1 MGVICFNPDRIQ
13 GGLDIIEKYKDPDT
27 GFLDA
32 NNPDYIAEL
41 NAHNQKYDEFEKDAD
56 YVAKIKGEIE
66 ETNKKIIEQQQQE
79 KQQQQE
85 QQEQQQQQ
93 QQQEDSGALAN
104 IGADDDGQD
113 TQPKMLY
120 GGDYS
125 LESYAGGHP
134 KILYFTGSDGR
145 SYAKR
150 YAEDEYIYGGPPDGV
165 TLQLTSIIAERNDEN
180 FKKDVDPT
188 KFQYGG
194 KFTPEQYEQMTIQAN
209 KDDPSDND
217 VFYDVTDPVT
227 GETRTYVDVTGTGQ
241 SIPVGAT
248 NITRD
253 PTQLGQ
259 YDDEGNFTQYD
270 PSSYTQPVLTKTFQG
285 YEPVTGMYSDVEG
298 ITPEQYANLSNQ
310 EKLKLAQSDV
320 PTASTDFKDFF
331 DMGSGQFDLGGF
343 FGMDI
348 DPTTGTSGL
357 VLSNPPSNQFNLEK
371 FFNQTEAFGTQN
383 FLRSQSTDV
392 LNDIILGGNALDA
405 LMGKNFQLPDGSF
418 YYDKIYQVV
427 DNSITDPT
435 DMRRYGSTKSNADVT
450 LTDFISGGGGAIE
463 GFDMGQLEGFFND
476 LATNKNP
483 VTGDTMYSD
492 TAYSIDPFNIS
503 GGDDSNAL
511 QYNYAYSQRP
521 LTAQAVRA
529 YKGGLGPYANVQYLT
544 RYGYNPTVGDEMLR
558 YDEASGVYFDP
569 VTNLPIN
576 PEMLEG
582 FALSDPETVELGGTE
597 SVYRGQMTTNPVTGE
612 KLYYDAEGNPVTEEQ
627 YQLFTEPMETGVT

>member
-1 MGVICFNPDRIQ
+1 MTEGEEITALIKSYYDQ
-13 GGLDIIEKYKDPDT
+13 GKIPQDDPQLASKLAAISAKYAQQPT
-27 GFLDA
+27 
-32 NNPDYIAEL
+32 
-41 NAHNQKYDEFEKDAD
+41 
-56 YVAKIKGEIE
+56 
-66 ETNKKIIEQQQQE
+66 QQQTTTQ
-79 KQQQQE
+79 
-85 QQEQQQQQ
+85 
-93 QQQEDSGALAN
+93 DTGALAN
-104 IGADDDGQD
+104 VGTDTQQQD
-113 TQPKMLY
+113 TGQKVY
-120 GGDYS
+120 
-125 LESYAGGHP
+125 
-134 KILYFTGSDGR
+134 
-145 SYAKR
+145 
-150 YAEDEYIYGGPPDGV
+150 
-165 TLQLTSIIAERNDEN
+165 LTSNQGNLIPGQKSSR
-180 FKKDVDPT
+180 FVYMVDQDTGQQYVYDDNEGKSGDTGFQGSAPPT
-188 KFQYGG
+188 G
-194 KFTPEQYEQMTIQAN
+194 AN
-209 KDDPSDND
+209 LKITAINSKDDEDWKLTDLSDQNLT
-217 VFYDVTDPVT
+217 FGGVTDP
-227 GETRTYVDVTGTGQ
+227 ETLAQYTAQANREPGYESGGGGLFYEYNGREYYTPDNTGQ
-241 SIPVGAT
+241 SIPVGST

-253 PTQLGQ
+253 PTQLSYIEKVADPQIG
-259 YDDEGNFTQYD
+259 DDEGTFIKRDKD
-270 PSSYTQPVLTKTFQG
+270 PSTYTQPVLTKTFQG

-298 ITPEQYANLSNQ
+298 ITPEQYAQLSPA
-310 EKLKLAQSDV
+310 EKLKLSQSDV

-331 DMGSGQFDLGGF
+331 DMGSGRFDLGGF

-357 VLSNPPSNQFNLEK
+357 VLSNPPSNQFNLGK
-371 FFNQTEAFGTQN
+371 FLNQTEAFGTQN

-392 LNDIILGGNALDA
+392 LNDIILGGNTLDA
-405 LMGKNFQLPDGSF
+405 LMGKNFKLPDGSL
-418 YYDKIYQVV
+418 YYDKIYNVV

-503 GGDDSNAL
+503 GGDDSL
-511 QYNYAYSQRP
+511 QYDYAYSQRP

-544 RYGYNPTVGDEMLR
+544 RYGYSPTVGDEMLR

>member
-1 MGVICFNPDRIQ
+1 MTEGEEITALIKSYYDQ
-13 GGLDIIEKYKDPDT
+13 GKIPQDDPQLASKLAAISAKYAQQPT
-27 GFLDA
+27 
-32 NNPDYIAEL
+32 
-41 NAHNQKYDEFEKDAD
+41 Q
-56 YVAKIKGEIE
+56 
-66 ETNKKIIEQQQQE
+66 TQQQTTTQ
-79 KQQQQE
+79 
-85 QQEQQQQQ
+85 
-93 QQQEDSGALAN
+93 DTGALAN
-104 IGADDDGQD
+104 VGTDTQQQD
-113 TQPKMLY
+113 TGQKVY
-120 GGDYS
+120 
-125 LESYAGGHP
+125 
-134 KILYFTGSDGR
+134 
-145 SYAKR
+145 
-150 YAEDEYIYGGPPDGV
+150 
-165 TLQLTSIIAERNDEN
+165 LTSNQGNLIPGQKSSR
-180 FKKDVDPT
+180 FVYMVDQDTGQQYVYDDNEGKSGDTGFQGSAPPT
-188 KFQYGG
+188 G
-194 KFTPEQYEQMTIQAN
+194 AN
-209 KDDPSDND
+209 LKITAINSKDDEDWKLTDLSDQNLT
-217 VFYDVTDPVT
+217 FGGVTDP
-227 GETRTYVDVTGTGQ
+227 ETLAQYTAQANREPGYESGGGGLFYEYNGREYYTPDNTGQ
-241 SIPVGAT
+241 SIPVGST

-253 PTQLGQ
+253 PTQLSYIEKVADPQIG
-259 YDDEGNFTQYD
+259 DDEGTFIKRDKD
-270 PSSYTQPVLTKTFQG
+270 PSTYTQPVLTKTFQG

-298 ITPEQYANLSNQ
+298 ITPEQYAQLSPA
-310 EKLKLAQSDV
+310 EKLKLSQSDV

-331 DMGSGQFDLGGF
+331 DMGSGRFDLGGF

-357 VLSNPPSNQFNLEK
+357 VLSNPPSNQFNLGK
-371 FFNQTEAFGTQN
+371 FLNQTEAFGTQN

-392 LNDIILGGNALDA
+392 LNDIILGGNTLDA
-405 LMGKNFQLPDGSF
+405 LMGKNFKLPDGSL
-418 YYDKIYQVV
+418 YYDKIYNVV

>member
-1 MGVICFNPDRIQ
+1 MTEGEEITALIKSYYDQ
-13 GGLDIIEKYKDPDT
+13 GKIPQDDPQLASKLAAISAKYAQQPT
-27 GFLDA
+27 
-32 NNPDYIAEL
+32 
-41 NAHNQKYDEFEKDAD
+41 Q
-56 YVAKIKGEIE
+56 
-66 ETNKKIIEQQQQE
+66 TQQQTTTQ
-79 KQQQQE
+79 
-85 QQEQQQQQ
+85 
-93 QQQEDSGALAN
+93 DTGALAN
-104 IGADDDGQD
+104 VGTDTQQQD
-113 TQPKMLY
+113 TGQKVY
-120 GGDYS
+120 
-125 LESYAGGHP
+125 
-134 KILYFTGSDGR
+134 
-145 SYAKR
+145 
-150 YAEDEYIYGGPPDGV
+150 
-165 TLQLTSIIAERNDEN
+165 LTSNQGNLIPGQKSSR
-180 FKKDVDPT
+180 FVYMVDQDTGQQYVYDDNEGKSGDTGFQGSAPPT
-188 KFQYGG
+188 G
-194 KFTPEQYEQMTIQAN
+194 AN
-209 KDDPSDND
+209 LKITAINSKDDEDWKLTDLSDQNLT
-217 VFYDVTDPVT
+217 FGGVTDP
-227 GETRTYVDVTGTGQ
+227 ETLAQYTAQANREPGYESGGGGLFYEYNGREYYTPDNTGQ
-241 SIPVGAT
+241 SIPVGST

-253 PTQLGQ
+253 PTQLSYIEKVADPQIG
-259 YDDEGNFTQYD
+259 DDEGTFIKRDKD
-270 PSSYTQPVLTKTFQG
+270 PSTYTQPVLTKTFQG

-298 ITPEQYANLSNQ
+298 ITPEQYAQLSPA
-310 EKLKLAQSDV
+310 EKLKLSQSDV

-331 DMGSGQFDLGGF
+331 DMGSGRFDLGGF

-357 VLSNPPSNQFNLEK
+357 VLSNPPSNQFNLGK
-371 FFNQTEAFGTQN
+371 FLNQTEAFGTQN

-392 LNDIILGGNALDA
+392 LNDIILGGNTLDA
-405 LMGKNFQLPDGSF
+405 LMGKNFKLPDGSL
-418 YYDKIYQVV
+418 YYDKIYNVV

-503 GGDDSNAL
+503 GGDDSL
-511 QYNYAYSQRP
+511 QYDYAYSQRP

>member
-85 QQEQQQQQ
+85 QQEQE
-93 QQQEDSGALAN
+93 QQEQEQEGSGALAN
-104 IGADDDGQD
+104 IGADDDGQEGTNEKVYLTSNQGRTIPNYAKSSSFIYMVDQD
-113 TQPKMLY
+113 TGQQYVYDDNEGKSGDTGWQSSAPPPGANLKLTGINSKY
-120 GGDYS
+120 DEDWSFTDLSDFDLDWGGVTDPETSAQYKAQADREPGY
-125 LESYAGGHP
+125 ESGGGG
-134 KILYFTGSDGR
+134 LFYEYNGR
-145 SYAKR
+145 SY
-150 YAEDEYIYGGPPDGV
+150 YTPD
-165 TLQLTSIIAERNDEN
+165 N
-180 FKKDVDPT
+180 
-188 KFQYGG
+188 
-194 KFTPEQYEQMTIQAN
+194 
-209 KDDPSDND
+209 
-217 VFYDVTDPVT
+217 
-227 GETRTYVDVTGTGQ
+227 TGQ
-241 SIPVGAT
+241 GIPVGST

-253 PTQLGQ
+253 PTQVYSIEQDPMGT
-259 YDDEGNFTQYD
+259 GFGKVKKD
-270 PSSYTQPVLTKTFQG
+270 PSTYTQPVLPKTFQG

-298 ITPEQYANLSNQ
+298 ITPEQYAQLSPA
-310 EKLKLAQSDV
+310 EKLKLSQSDV

-331 DMGSGQFDLGGF
+331 DMGSGQFDLGGY

-371 FFNQTEAFGTQN
+371 FFNQTEAMGTQN

-392 LNDIILGGNALDA
+392 LNDIILSGNFFNA
-405 LMGKNFQLPDGSF
+405 LMGRNFELPDDKGM
-418 YYDKIYQVV
+418 YYDKIYQPGYQAGF
-427 DNSITDPT
+427 DEDGN
-435 DMRRYGSTKSNADVT
+435 YQVT
-450 LTDFISGGGGAIE
+450 GDAIQ

-492 TAYSIDPFNIS
+492 TAFSVDPFNIS

-544 RYGYNPTVGDEMLR
+544 RYGYNPEIGDEILR

-569 VTNLPIN
+569 ITGLPIK
-576 PEMLEG
+576 PERLEG
-582 FALSDPETVELGGTE
+582 FALSDPETVELQGTE

>member
-85 QQEQQQQQ
+85 QQEQE
-93 QQQEDSGALAN
+93 QQEQEQEGSGALAN
-104 IGADDDGQD
+104 IGADDDGQEGTNEKVYLTSNQGRTIPNYAKSSSFIYMVDQD
-113 TQPKMLY
+113 TGQQYVYDDNEGKSGDTGWQSSAPPPGANLKLTGINSKY
-120 GGDYS
+120 DEDWSFTDLSDFDLDWGGVTDPETSAQYKAQADREPGY
-125 LESYAGGHP
+125 ESGGGG
-134 KILYFTGSDGR
+134 LFYEYNGR
-145 SYAKR
+145 SY
-150 YAEDEYIYGGPPDGV
+150 YTPD
-165 TLQLTSIIAERNDEN
+165 N
-180 FKKDVDPT
+180 
-188 KFQYGG
+188 
-194 KFTPEQYEQMTIQAN
+194 
-209 KDDPSDND
+209 
-217 VFYDVTDPVT
+217 
-227 GETRTYVDVTGTGQ
+227 TGQ
-241 SIPVGAT
+241 GIPVGST

-253 PTQLGQ
+253 PTQVYSIEQDPMGT
-259 YDDEGNFTQYD
+259 GFGKVKKD
-270 PSSYTQPVLTKTFQG
+270 PSTYTQPVLTKTFQG

-298 ITPEQYANLSNQ
+298 ITPEQYAQLSPA
-310 EKLKLAQSDV
+310 EKLKLSQSDV

-331 DMGSGQFDLGGF
+331 DMGSGQFDLGGY

-371 FFNQTEAFGTQN
+371 FFNQTEAMGTQN

-392 LNDIILGGNALDA
+392 LNDIILSGNFFNA
-405 LMGKNFQLPDGSF
+405 LMGRNFELPDDKGM
-418 YYDKIYQVV
+418 YYDKIYQPGYQAGF
-427 DNSITDPT
+427 DEDGN
-435 DMRRYGSTKSNADVT
+435 YQVT
-450 LTDFISGGGGAIE
+450 GDAIQ

-492 TAYSIDPFNIS
+492 TAFSVDPFNIS

-544 RYGYNPTVGDEMLR
+544 RYGYNPEIGDEILR

-569 VTNLPIN
+569 ITGLPIK
-576 PEMLEG
+576 PERLEG

>member
-56 YVAKIKGEIE
+56 YVAKIKGEIA

-85 QQEQQQQQ
+85 QQEQE
-93 QQQEDSGALAN
+93 QQEQEQEGSGALAN
-104 IGADDDGQD
+104 IGADDDGQEGTNEKVYLTSNQGRTIPNYAKSSSFIYMVDQD
-113 TQPKMLY
+113 TGQQYVYDDNEGKSGDTGWQSSAPPPGANLKLTGINSKY
-120 GGDYS
+120 DEDWSFTDLSDFDLDWGGVTDPETSAQYKAQADREPGY
-125 LESYAGGHP
+125 ESGGGG
-134 KILYFTGSDGR
+134 LFYEYNGR
-145 SYAKR
+145 SY
-150 YAEDEYIYGGPPDGV
+150 YTPD
-165 TLQLTSIIAERNDEN
+165 N
-180 FKKDVDPT
+180 
-188 KFQYGG
+188 
-194 KFTPEQYEQMTIQAN
+194 
-209 KDDPSDND
+209 
-217 VFYDVTDPVT
+217 
-227 GETRTYVDVTGTGQ
+227 TGQ
-241 SIPVGAT
+241 GIPVGST

-253 PTQLGQ
+253 PTQVYSIEQDPMGT
-259 YDDEGNFTQYD
+259 GFGKVKKD
-270 PSSYTQPVLTKTFQG
+270 PSTYTQPVLTKTFQG

-331 DMGSGQFDLGGF
+331 DMGSGQFDLGGY

-371 FFNQTEAFGTQN
+371 FFNQTEAMGTQN

-392 LNDIILGGNALDA
+392 LNDIILSGNFFNA
-405 LMGKNFQLPDGSF
+405 LMGRNFELPDDKGM
-418 YYDKIYQVV
+418 YYDKIYQPGYQAGF
-427 DNSITDPT
+427 DEDGN
-435 DMRRYGSTKSNADVT
+435 YQVT
-450 LTDFISGGGGAIE
+450 GDAIQ

-492 TAYSIDPFNIS
+492 TAFSVDPFNIS
-503 GGDDSNAL
+503 GGDDSL

-544 RYGYNPTVGDEMLR
+544 RYGYNPEIGDEILR

-569 VTNLPIN
+569 ITGLPIK
-576 PEMLEG
+576 PERLEG
-582 FALSDPETVELGGTE
+582 FALSDPETVELQGTE